1 MDFIRRLRLISGD
14 LMRELQMDLISG
26 EKLEKMTSM
35 EKIRLI
41 LDKVK
46 TGRIVVLESGLT
58 PDEEVRLIEMT
69 MSEIQ
74 FDEFSGIEIES
85 YPVKRE
91 NSFLNK
97 ILGKNVKGRMTVIGP
112 ANQLRTIEKNQYQIS
127 TKLSVGD

>member
-1 MDFIRRLRLISGD
+1 MQ
-14 LMRELQMDLISG
+14 EVQMDLISG

-69 MSEIQ
+69 MTEIRV
-74 FDEFSGIEIES
+74 DEFSGIEIES
-85 YPVKRE
+85 YPTKKGG
-91 NSFLNK
+91 SFLEK
-97 ILGKNVKGRMTVIGP
+97 LLGKAGKGRMTVIGP
-112 ANQLRTIEKNQYQIS
+112 ANQLRTIEKDQYQIS
-127 TKLSVGD
+127 TKVSVGD

>member
-1 MDFIRRLRLISGD
+1 MIS
-14 LMRELQMDLISG
+14 MREVQMDLISG

-69 MSEIQ
+69 MTEIRV
-74 FDEFSGIEIES
+74 DEFSGIEIES
-85 YPVKRE
+85 YPSKKE
-91 NSFLNK
+91 GSFFDK
-97 ILGKNVKGRMTVIGP
+97 IFGRSIKGRMTVIGP
-112 ANQLRTIEKNQYQIS
+112 ANQIRTIEKDKYQIS
-127 TKLSVGD
+127 TKVSVGD